1 MSSSNFGQTILGE
14 ATHQAV
20 DSLGAALDAKSASLP
35 THKVTVAGTVAD
47 VTGNTLILNV
57 GSRAGVKVG
66 DLLDITRP
74 VKTVKDPTTGK
85 VLRTIADKIGSAK
98 ITDVDEGSAT
108 ATFSGGGAA
117 KVGDTVKSPD

>member
-1 MSSSNFGQTILGE
+1 
-14 ATHQAV
+14 
-20 DSLGAALDAKSASLP
+20 
-35 THKVTVAGTVAD
+35 
-47 VTGNTLILNV
+47 
-57 GSRAGVKVG
+57 VKVG